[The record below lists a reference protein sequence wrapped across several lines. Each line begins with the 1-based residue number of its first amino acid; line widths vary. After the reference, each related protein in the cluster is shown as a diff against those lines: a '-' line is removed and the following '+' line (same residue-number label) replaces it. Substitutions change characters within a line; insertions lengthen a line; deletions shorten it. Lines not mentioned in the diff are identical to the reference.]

1 MEGIRPPTPSHK
13 SVVVDNG
20 GKQAHL
26 GGNCDSTSRECLQET
41 FGWVHSVSFVGNQ
54 AFKFYARNTFAILS
68 YLRPRC
74 AIIPLSSTI
83 PAMLEAAGSL
93 QPATANRS
101 LCQ

>member
-41 FGWVHSVSFVGNQ
+41 FGWVHSVFFVGNQ
-54 AFKFYARNTFAILS
+54 VFEFIHE
-68 YLRPRC
+68 
-74 AIIPLSSTI
+74 IPVQYFHIYGLGA
-83 PAMLEAAGSL
+83 PF
-93 QPATANRS
+93 
-101 LCQ
+101 